1 MAFGWIGSTT
11 AFGNPV
17 AAASKRNRPRQL
29 YCGTSVRTWALVHMD
44 KVDAILGS
52 VILTI
57 LALVII
63 DGLVWSIL

>member
-1 MAFGWIGSTT
+1 MELPPKT
-11 AFGNPV
+11 
-17 AAASKRNRPRQL
+17 RPPQL
-29 YCGTSVRTWALVHMD
+29 HYGTSVRTWALVHMD

-63 DGLVWSIL
+63 DGLVWSIV